1 MASSLLPQH
10 RIVRHGPTLSIFQP
24 HRCRHRLASLRVKSL
39 SANSFIDQKG
49 SVRCIRMRLA
59 YEEYGAKKVKKRISI
74 WNSLTSWSL
83 LVSHPLPSNLLRF
96 LLGPFIRWL
105 YTACTI
111 PTTKQRLERT
121 RTRLRHGYIDHQ
133 VPTIPQHRIVL
144 SIICLMRNEWSDV
157 HPKFLRLVIGW
168 DRIG

>member
-1 MASSLLPQH
+1 MTSSLLPQH
-10 RIVRHGPTLSIFQP
+10 GIVRHEQTLSIFQP

-59 YEEYGAKKVKKRISI
+59 YLWGIWSKKSKKAHIHLEFANI
-74 WNSLTSWSL
+74 MIAI
-83 LVSHPLPSNLLRF
+83 SHPLPSDLPRF

-144 SIICLMRNEWSDV
+144 SIICLMRNEWSSQI
-157 HPKFLRLVIGW
+157 FSQIGNTS
-168 DRIG
+168 RMG